1 MRSLKI
7 TLYYY
12 YFSSLQRGDTVI
24 ENRLILVTI
33 INLDFS
39 YERYI

>member
-1 MRSLKI
+1 MRSLKM
-7 TLYYY
+7 TLYHY
-12 YFSSLQRGDTVI
+12 YFPSLQRGDTVV

-39 YERYI
+39 YERCI